1 MQLYILNPNYDFVG
15 MIDQTESTLWNKKY
29 NDDGYCEIYVPC
41 DMDMIELLRKGNYV
55 YRYDDEM
62 FCKIEGLEID
72 TDAENGDYIISTA
85 NDIAKIILSGR
96 IVRWQVVYKGTVFGF
111 LQKVITDNIINPAQS
126 QRKISNFVFDTSN
139 AAEFTETIEVSTFAE
154 DLHSLVKN
162 TCKTY
167 NYGYR
172 ISYTPETQSLVFRLF
187 KGVNRADPTQDG
199 YVEFSPAFSNIL
211 ASKYKEDDS
220 NYKNVAYVGYKA
232 ADETVHLLSLYNG
245 DTEPTGEDRKEVF
258 ADGSNTSRDITYE
271 ELLLLFPS
279 VRKVSS
285 TVTTDGKT
293 QIEAVYYSGDTEV
306 ATSVQEV
313 KEGEETEEKIT
324 VTDYT
329 YLLLIRALGDNTLAG
344 HKKTQTFGGEIDT
357 TDTYIIKQDYDIGDI
372 VKVKDRYGNEA
383 DARIVEIMESEDNED
398 GRVVEPIFEYST

>member
-1 MQLYILNPNYDFVG
+1 MQLYILNSNYDFVG
-15 MIDQTESTLWNKKY
+15 MIDETESTLWNKKY

-41 DMDMIELLRKGNYV
+41 DMSMIELLRKGNYV
-55 YRYDDEM
+55 YRYDDDM

-85 NDIAKIILSGR
+85 NDIAKTVLSGR
-96 IVRWQVVYKGTVFGF
+96 VVRWQIVYKGTVFGF

-162 TCKTY
+162 TCKTH

-172 ISYTPETQSLVFRLF
+172 ISYAPETQSLVFRLF

-232 ADETVHLLSLYNG
+232 ADETVHLLSLFNG
-245 DTEPTGEDRKEVF
+245 DTEPSGEDRKEVF
-258 ADGSNTSRDITYE
+258 VDGSNTSRDITLD
-271 ELLLLFPS
+271 ELLLLFPAAA
-279 VRKVSS
+279 R
-285 TVTTDGKT
+285 
-293 QIEAVYYSGDTEV
+293 SGDAYYITVNGEQTAV
-306 ATSVQEV
+306 ATVDAS
-313 KEGEETEEKIT
+313 GEDEKIT

-329 YLLLIRALGDNTLAG
+329 YLLLIRALADSTLAG
-344 HKKTQTFGGEIDT
+344 HTKMQTFGGEIDT

-372 VKVKDRYGNEA
+372 VKVKDKYGNEA
-383 DARIVEIMESEDNED
+383 DARIVEIMESEDSED

>member
-1 MQLYILNPNYDFVG
+1 MQLYILNPDYEFVG
-15 MIDQTESTLWNKKY
+15 MIDETESTLWNKKY

-41 DMDMIELLRKGNYV
+41 NMGMIELLRKSNYV
-55 YRYDDEM
+55 YRYDDDM

-85 NDIAKIILSGR
+85 NDIAKTVLSGR
-96 IVRWQVVYKGTVFGF
+96 VVRWQIVYKGTVFGF
-111 LQKVITDNIINPAQS
+111 LLKAITDNIISPAQD

-167 NYGYR
+167 GYGYR
-172 ISYTPETQSLVFRLF
+172 ISYAPETQSLVFRLF

-232 ADETVHLLSLYNG
+232 ADETVHLLSLFNG
-245 DTEPTGEDRKEVF
+245 DTEPSGEDRKEVF
-258 ADGSNTSRDITYE
+258 VDGSNTSRDITLD
-271 ELLLLFPS
+271 ELLLLFPAAA
-279 VRKVSS
+279 R
-285 TVTTDGKT
+285 
-293 QIEAVYYSGDTEV
+293 SGDAYYITVNGEQIAV
-306 ATSVQEV
+306 ATVDTS
-313 KEGEETEEKIT
+313 GEDEKIT

-329 YLLLIRALGDNTLAG
+329 YLLLIRALGDSKLAE
-344 HKKTQTFGGEIDT
+344 HKKTQTFGGEVDT

-372 VKVKDRYGNEA
+372 VKVKDKYGNEA
-383 DARIVEIMESEDNED
+383 DARIVEIMESEDSED

>member
-1 MQLYILNPNYDFVG
+1 MQLYILNPSYDFVG
-15 MIDQTESTLWNKKY
+15 MIDETESTLWNKKY

-41 DMDMIELLRKGNYV
+41 NMDMIELLRKGNYV
-55 YRYDDEM
+55 YRYDDDM

-72 TDAENGDYIISTA
+72 TNAENGDYIISTA
-85 NDIAKIILSGR
+85 NDIAKTILSGR
-96 IVRWQVVYKGTVFGF
+96 VVRWQVVYKGTVFGF

-162 TCKTY
+162 TCKTHG
-167 NYGYR
+167 YGYR
-172 ISYTPETQSLVFRLF
+172 ISYAPETQSLVFRLF
-187 KGVNRADPTQDG
+187 KGVYRADPTQDG

-232 ADETVHLLSLYNG
+232 ADDTVQLLSLFNG
-245 DTEPTGEDRKEVF
+245 DTEPTGEDRKEVYV
-258 ADGSNTSRDITYE
+258 DGSNTSRDITLD
-271 ELLLLFPS
+271 ELMLLFPAAA
-279 VRKVSS
+279 R
-285 TVTTDGKT
+285 
-293 QIEAVYYSGDTEV
+293 SGDAYYITVNGEQTAV
-306 ATSVQEV
+306 ATVDTS
-313 KEGEETEEKIT
+313 GEDEKIT

-329 YLLLIRALGDNTLAG
+329 YLLLIRALGDSTLAG
-344 HKKTQTFGGEIDT
+344 HTKTQTFGGEIDT